1 MSDATNSERAFAMSR
16 LFGKSTHSGDPTKV
30 SGCSLQCR
38 HCSNHGLFRSA
49 FGKKSANPEPG
60 TETQE
65 PVYGFG
71 KPILSFKG
79 GSAWKHLE
87 LDRSNLHLDV
97 FWPCKREIPFIQD
110 TFPLEEMSPLCNFRQ
125 LKFLKVTGMMQSY
138 QKYIWQAVWLNP
150 ALEELALEMALEPCI
165 RRTFDGAWPSIKGEW
180 VARTAAEAQGSY

>member
-1 MSDATNSERAFAMSR
+1 MNDATNPERAFAMSR
-16 LFGKSTHSGDPTKV
+16 LFAKSPRSGDPTKI
-30 SGCSLQCR
+30 SGCSPQCR
-38 HCSNHGLFRSA
+38 HCSHHGLFRSA
-49 FGKKSANPEPG
+49 FSKKGMNPEPV

-65 PVYGFG
+65 PADGFG

-79 GSAWKHLE
+79 GSAWKHLD
-87 LDRSNLHLDV
+87 LGRISLHLDV

-150 ALEELALEMALEPCI
+150 GLEELALEMALEPCI
-165 RRTFDGAWPSIKGEW
+165 RRTFDVAWQSIKGDW
-180 VARTAAEAQGSY
+180 VARTAAEAHPSY